1 MSDKKHNITRRGFA
15 KAFGAAGAAA
25 MVGTAA
31 KAGGHGTTS
40 SEWAESYLGEK
51 LKFGVSC
58 FNTANPFYAPVKAG
72 AEDAGEQL
80 GIEVLWT
87 GVSDGNTVNQISGF
101 QQMVR
106 TGYQAIVVIPLEAEA
121 WIAPIRQAREAGVLV
136 LTANTDSPNAD
147 RELFFGQDLRAAA
160 VRQGEMI
167 AELTGG
173 QGDIALTNCA
183 PGVGALDLRV
193 EGASEGAGNGGMGVV
208 GVYNTN
214 PADMAAEIATIE
226 SIIKANPDVA
236 ALAPLCGPDTA
247 AAGLVRKNNGLDI
260 PVVGHDML
268 YQTLELIKEG
278 HIDASIGQQP
288 YLQGYLPIMYA
299 YQRVALGAP
308 PMVLPGGNY
317 FLADEIVTKDNVDE
331 FLIREARFQQ

>member
-1 MSDKKHNITRRGFA
+1 MTKSTKKPMSRRDFGKSLGLA
-15 KAFGAAGAAA
+15 GIGAAGA
-25 MVGTAA
+25 TL
-31 KAGGHGTTS
+31 AGGAPALASGRSTTS
-40 SEWAESYLGEK
+40 SSWAEGYLDAP

-87 GVSDGNTVNQISGF
+87 GVSDGNTVNQIAGF
-101 QQMVR
+101 EQMVR
-106 TGYQAIVVIPLEAEA
+106 TGYQAIVVIPLEADA
-121 WIAPIRQAREAGVLV
+121 WIAPIRKAREQGVLV
-136 LTANTDSPNAD
+136 LTTNTDAPDSG
-147 RELFFGQDLRAAA
+147 RELFFGQDLKQAA
-160 VRQGEMI
+160 VQQGEMI

-173 QGDIALTNCA
+173 KGEIALTNCA

-193 EGASEGAGNGGMGVV
+193 AGASEGAEKSGMGVV
-208 GVYNTN
+208 GVFNTN

-226 SIIKANPDVA
+226 DILKAHPDVA

-247 AAGLVRKNNGLDI
+247 AAGLVRKNNNLDI
-260 PVVGHDML
+260 PVIGHDML

-288 YLQGYLPIMYA
+288 YLQGFLPIMYA
-299 YQRVALGAP
+299 YHRLNRLKFA
-308 PMVLPGGNY
+308 GNNT
-317 FLADEIVTKDNVDE
+317 DP
-331 FLIREARFQQ
+331 